1 MLSPFERITC
11 LPTGARHDGDG
22 GRSNWVM
29 HLPSVPSYPPQLRI
43 LKQSTSL
50 AEDVELITVES
61 TRQGETTKTTTQQLQ
76 NKTNAWETK
85 WKQNENKNKR
95 WKNKITILE

>member
-1 MLSPFERITC
+1 MSSP
-11 LPTGARHDGDG
+11 LAR
-22 GRSNWVM
+22 S
-29 HLPSVPSYPPQLRI
+29 
-43 LKQSTSL
+43 
-50 AEDVELITVES
+50 VELLEVEA
-61 TRQGETTKTTTQQLQ
+61 TKQGETTKTTTQQLQ